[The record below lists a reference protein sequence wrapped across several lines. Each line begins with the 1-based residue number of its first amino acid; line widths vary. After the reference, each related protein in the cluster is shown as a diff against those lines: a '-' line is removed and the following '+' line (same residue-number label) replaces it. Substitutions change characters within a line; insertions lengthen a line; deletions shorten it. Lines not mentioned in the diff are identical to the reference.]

1 MPRIFDKTNVIL
13 VRVDENDLNSFVVDM
28 DIDDVGNPLYRI
40 DDLTK
45 AIISVIPEYVFAQ
58 YEDPNIP
65 QADAVDKLREAA
77 KAIYKI
83 KEYDLM
89 RKWYIHEDIDA
100 FNQIKESKFINRG
113 EFGELLLHL
122 LLREF
127 KHTIPLV
134 SKVYFSDAPGVPSH
148 GFDAVHISKDK
159 KILWLG
165 ESKLY
170 DDGKD
175 GVSKLIQDIKDHIKA
190 DYLNEQFVIIKK
202 NLNNNFIPQREEWLK
217 VLSSCSRLKDKID
230 MINIPMLCTYSH
242 DIYNKYQSMDD
253 DDAINYHNVNVR
265 ELKKFFDKNN
275 DHALKDSLNIILMLF
290 PIKDKK
296 EFVRNLHTRLWYMQ
310 SM

>member
-13 VRVDENDLNSFVVDM
+13 VKVDENDLNSFVVDM

-58 YEDPNIP
+58 YEDPKIP
-65 QADAVDKLREAA
+65 QTDAVDRLREAA
-77 KAIYKI
+77 KAIYKV

-89 RKWYIHEDIDA
+89 RKWHLDGDTDA

-148 GFDAVHISKDK
+148 GFDAVHISKDE

-170 DDGKD
+170 DDGKV
-175 GVSKLIQDIKDHIKA
+175 GVSKLIQDIEDHIKA
-190 DYLNEQFVIIKK
+190 DYLDEQLLIIKK
-202 NLNNNFIPQREEWLK
+202 NLKNNSIPQREEWLE

-242 DIYNKYQSMDD
+242 DIYSKYRNMDEA
-253 DDAINYHNVNVR
+253 DAINYHNVNVR
-265 ELKKFFDKNN
+265 DLKKFFDKNN
-275 DHALKDSLNIILMLF
+275 DHALKNSLNIILMLF